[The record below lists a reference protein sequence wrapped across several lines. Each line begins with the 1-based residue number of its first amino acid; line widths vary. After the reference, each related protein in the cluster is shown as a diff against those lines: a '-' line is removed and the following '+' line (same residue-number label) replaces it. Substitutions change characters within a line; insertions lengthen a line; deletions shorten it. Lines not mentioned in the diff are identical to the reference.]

1 MSHPDTFI
9 HLLGALYGVLLVAAT
24 FVRAPLLEALR
35 IDALFLREAS
45 EKTRPVNLLAG
56 LLAGGYALYS
66 LLSLSSGH

>member
-1 MSHPDTFI
+1 MNHPDTFI
-9 HLLGALYGVLLVAAT
+9 NLLGALYGALLVAAV

-56 LLAGGYALYS
+56 LLIAGYAAYS
-66 LLSLSSGH
+66 LMSR